1 MEESLRL
8 ICRNRRA
15 FQGKNLYT
23 KGACYAGLLL
33 QHPKEAKTVYFCD
46 YKVKDNIMLKT
57 AKGDAE
63 FFCPLVEAGSNRHQ
77 LKKDLRILLEGKPV
91 LELWVQEPGS
101 REAKIESLELSGLAA
116 VENERIRLSLHVS
129 CAGGGRIL
137 LKVCDLGW
145 GQMRPARGLEW
156 EFEI

>member
-33 QHPKEAKTVYFCD
+33 CHNEEAKTVYFCD
-46 YKVKDNIMLKT
+46 YKVKDNIMLKSI
-57 AKGDAE
+57 KGDGE
-63 FFCPLVEAGSNRHQ
+63 LFYSLIEAGSNRHQ
-77 LKKDLRILLEGKPV
+77 IKKDLRILLEGEPI

-101 REAKIESLELSGLAA
+101 RETRIESLELPGLAPI
-116 VENERIRLSLHVS
+116 ENERSRLSLNVS
-129 CAGGGRIL
+129 CAQGKRIV
-137 LKVCDLGW
+137 LKVHDFGW
-145 GQMRPARGLEW
+145 GQMRPASGLEW